1 MTTTFSNPISRDDT
15 LLGVC
20 QSLGEDFGFNPNWLR
35 VVLGAALIW
44 NPLAVIGLYA
54 TLALLLAG
62 ARWAFPDPRRAA
74 EAKAER
80 EAEEAAE
87 RAAFEQDEPLQL
99 AA

>member
-1 MTTTFSNPISRDDT
+1 MQTTYSAPITRDDT

-54 TLALLLAG
+54 TLALMLA
-62 ARWAFPDPRRAA
+62 ANRWMFPDPRRAA

-87 RAAFEQDEPLQL
+87 RSLEIEEEPLPL